1 MCPTHR
7 LPLSL
12 PPFPICDLH
21 CYPMLS
27 NDLAPA
33 LPTRDEDRGDSY
45 DEVDPSPPL
54 LPPRPPPPPPPLL
67 VLSPPPPHL
76 RDVVG
81 ARGSSELEGDGARGP
96 KQPTPRTS
104 YPCCLY
110 VFFLLFLLVALYF
123 LVVVIDEIRIL

>member
-1 MCPTHR
+1 
-7 LPLSL
+7 
-12 PPFPICDLH
+12 
-21 CYPMLS
+21 MLS

-45 DEVDPSPPL
+45 DEVGQSFSRLSPPPPLDPSPPL
-54 LPPRPPPPPPPLL
+54 LPPRPPPPPPPPSLL